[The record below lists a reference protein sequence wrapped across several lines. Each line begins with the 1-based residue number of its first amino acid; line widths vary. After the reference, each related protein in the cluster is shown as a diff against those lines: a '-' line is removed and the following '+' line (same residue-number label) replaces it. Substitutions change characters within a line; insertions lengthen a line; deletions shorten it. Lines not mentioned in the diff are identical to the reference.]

1 MSIEK
6 QLKDLERLKQKGVIT
21 DEEYQSRRSAIV
33 SSADVQKKGGVVG
46 GIFKWGAVGCLSIVG
61 GFIVLIIL
69 IVVVIS
75 LAVKGSS
82 STLQDGHGDF
92 AQGGTAT
99 AQTAGGVKVNV
110 TINTITDPAT
120 STNQFE
126 QPKAGHHYL
135 TVAVTIQN
143 VGQAQT
149 SAGEATLRTT
159 DGTEYKPT
167 FVSGVGANDLSF
179 FQSLTSGGKT
189 NGVVAFEVA
198 DGAHVQ
204 WLKFDPNP
212 FANGDIYFDAK

>member
-1 MSIEK
+1 MSIDK
-6 QLKDLERLKQKGVIT
+6 QLKELERLKTKGVIT
-21 DEEYQSRRSAIV
+21 EDEYQTRRSAIV
-33 SSADVQKKGGVVG
+33 SSGALDKKGSVAG
-46 GIFKWGAVGCLSIVG
+46 GIFKWGAIGCLSIVG
-61 GFIVLIIL
+61 GFILLIVL

-110 TINTITDPAT
+110 TINNITDPAT

-126 QPKAGHHYL
+126 QPKAGNRYL

-143 VGQAQT
+143 TGERQT

-159 DGTEYKPT
+159 DGTEYQTT
-167 FVSGVGANDLSF
+167 FVSGVGAADLNF

-189 NGVVAFEVA
+189 NGVVAFEIA
-198 DGAHVQ
+198 NGATVQ

-212 FANGDIYFDAK
+212 FADGDVYFDKK